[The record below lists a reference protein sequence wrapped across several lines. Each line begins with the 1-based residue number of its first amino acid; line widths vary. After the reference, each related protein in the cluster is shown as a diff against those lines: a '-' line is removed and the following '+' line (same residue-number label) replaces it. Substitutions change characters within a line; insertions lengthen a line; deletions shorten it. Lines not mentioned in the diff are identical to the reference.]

1 MGMGMGIGMEMGVG
15 NRCIA
20 RKALCHMPEHMP
32 RPHVRLVRL
41 TATIC
46 HGPQTMTHVQ
56 TFS

>member
-1 MGMGMGIGMEMGVG
+1 MGMGIGMEMGVG

-20 RKALCHMPEHMP
+20 RKALCHMP

-41 TATIC
+41 TAIIC